1 MLGYTKDGKPL
12 VGALPT
18 ELLHDGLPAGSV
30 YIGAGCGNAASCAFF
45 LRQRII
51 CQDRPGT
58 QVQMLRN
65 GVQSCSFNGHGMP
78 ACSGAGKA
86 LAAMMSAG
94 GEGEHAE
101 VHEFVKTVLAP
112 ARFVAAEAAAAM

>member
-1 MLGYTKDGKPL
+1 LRLFLTTKDH
-12 VGALPT
+12 LP
-18 ELLHDGLPAGSV
+18 
-30 YIGAGCGNAASCAFF
+30 
-45 LRQRII
+45 RQAR
-51 CQDRPGT
+51 DT
-58 QVQMLRN
+58 SANVRN